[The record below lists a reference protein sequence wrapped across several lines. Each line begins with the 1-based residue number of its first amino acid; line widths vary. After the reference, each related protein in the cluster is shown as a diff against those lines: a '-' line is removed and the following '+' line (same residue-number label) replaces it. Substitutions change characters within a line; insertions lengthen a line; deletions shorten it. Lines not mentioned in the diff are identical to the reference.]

1 MSDEHK
7 AKRLEIAHV
16 LFMDIVGY
24 SKLLTDEQSEAL
36 QELNQIVRSTEASRE
51 AEAAGELTVLPTGDG
66 MALVFTGSVEE
77 PVECAL
83 EISQALRA
91 QPSLP
96 VRMGIHS
103 GPIHHVKD
111 ANGREN
117 IAGIGI
123 NIAQR
128 VMDCGDAGHILV
140 SKRVADDLAQRRRWQ
155 PYIHELGDVEV
166 KHGVV
171 VSLVNL
177 YAETIGNPRPPTRL
191 GKARGSISGSKVGTR
206 KAISPLA
213 RAIFILAVLL
223 LVLAIISVIFAPA
236 IMRTLDQRRLATL
249 PQPTATAPPSLADTI
264 KSAVAKQ
271 ITDELQGELSRK
283 KKAAVQPAA
292 AGSAIPEKSIAV
304 LPFDNL
310 SRDPDNAYFCE
321 GVQDEIL
328 TRLAKVSDLKVV
340 SRTSTQHFKSSPDN
354 LPQIAKQLGVMHV
367 LEGSVQKSNDQ
378 VRVNVQLINAMTDA
392 HLWAETFDRK
402 LTDIFAVESEIA
414 KTIADTL
421 QVKLSGSEQH
431 AIAARPTENTEAHQ
445 LYLKGR
451 FFWNK
456 RTGNDLKKS
465 IDYFQ
470 QAIAADPNYA
480 LAYAGVADAYVFL
493 PGYTAGAP
501 RDCYPKAMAAAKKA
515 LELDDTLA
523 EAHTT
528 LALALWYYDFDFS
541 QANREFQRAIEL
553 NPNYATGHQQY
564 GNNTLSALGRFDEAI
579 AEGKRAVE
587 LDPLSLVINADLGMN
602 YCYARRYDEAISQ
615 LRKTLEMDP
624 GYYYAHVDLG
634 QVLAAK
640 RAFGEAISE
649 YQKARALNDDPFVL
663 GLLGHAYASS
673 GNKTEA
679 LKILDQLK
687 EVSRQRYVSL
697 FSFAIIY
704 LALDDK
710 QEALRW
716 LEQSYQD
723 RAGADIGWIRVDSL
737 LDPLHGDPG
746 FEALAEKIIPAREFA
761 KASTT
766 SK

>member
-1 MSDEHK
+1 VKIGNFFAEL
-7 AKRLEIAHV
+7 KRRNVYKVAIAYAV
-16 LFMDIVGY
+16 V
-24 SKLLTDEQSEAL
+24 SWLLIQAASIFLPAFNAP
-36 QELNQIVRSTEASRE
+36 QWAMQIVILILVV
-51 AEAAGELTVLPTGDG
+51 GFPI
-66 MALVFTGSVEE
+66 ALVFSWAFEITSEGIK
-77 PVECAL
+77 L
-83 EISQALRA
+83 ESEI
-91 QPSLP
+91 
-96 VRMGIHS
+96 
-103 GPIHHVKD
+103 
-111 ANGREN
+111 E
-117 IAGIGI
+117 
-123 NIAQR
+123 
-128 VMDCGDAGHILV
+128 
-140 SKRVADDLAQRRRWQ
+140 ADDSITHHTGRKIVAL
-155 PYIHELGDVEV
+155 
-166 KHGVV
+166 
-171 VSLVNL
+171 
-177 YAETIGNPRPPTRL
+177 TI
-191 GKARGSISGSKVGTR
+191 V
-206 KAISPLA
+206 
-213 RAIFILAVLL
+213 LAVIAAGLF
-223 LVLAIISVIFAPA
+223 VFQFIRSKSTSTSAARFAP
-236 IMRTLDQRRLATL
+236 
-249 PQPTATAPPSLADTI
+249 DTT
-264 KSAVAKQ
+264 
-271 ITDELQGELSRK
+271 ITN
-283 KKAAVQPAA
+283 
-292 AGSAIPEKSIAV
+292 KSIAV

-310 SRDPDNAYFCE
+310 SRDPDNAYFVE
-321 GVQDEIL
+321 GIQDEIL
-328 TRLAKVSDLKVV
+328 TRLAKIADLKVIAR
-340 SRTSTQHFKSSPDN
+340 SSTQRFQNRGD
-354 LPQIAKQLGVMHV
+354 LPQIAQQLGVAHL
-367 LEGSVQKSNDQ
+367 LEGSVQKVNDQ
-378 VRVNVQLINAMTDA
+378 VRVNVQLIKAANEA
-392 HLWAETFDRK
+392 HLWAEVYDRK

-421 QVKLSGSEQH
+421 RAKLTGTEQQV
-431 AIAARPTENTEAHQ
+431 IAARPTENTEAHQ

-465 IDYFQ
+465 LDYFQ
-470 QAIAADPNYA
+470 QAIAIDPNYA

-501 RDCYPKAMAAAKKA
+501 RDYYPKAMAAAKRA

-528 LALALWYYDFDFS
+528 LALAIWYYDFDFS

-564 GNNTLSALGRFDEAI
+564 GNNTLSALGRFDDAI

-602 YCYARRYDEAISQ
+602 YCYARRYDEAIAQ

-624 GYYYAHVDLG
+624 GYYYAHVNLG

-640 RAFGEAISE
+640 RAFDEAIGE

-687 EVSRQRYVSL
+687 EVSRQRYVSM
-697 FSFAIIY
+697 FSFAIVY
-704 LALDDK
+704 LALGDK

-737 LDPLHGDPG
+737 LDPLRDDPR
-746 FEALAEKIIPAREFA
+746 FEALAEKIVPAREFRG
-761 KASTT
+761 S